1 MSKEIA
7 SKNSNTPNLY
17 PKKTKIQVTVIL
29 ILVLAMYLYSINF
42 TISQTNGGFANAL
55 SNMGRV
61 IKEFFPPNLSIIPII
76 WEPMAT
82 TIQMAVIATTV
93 SALLTIP
100 LALLSAHNITT
111 IKPLY
116 YITRICLNIL
126 RTIPDL
132 VLAVVFVGLFGV
144 GVLPGILALI
154 IFSLGILAKLFGE
167 TVEAVDMDPLE
178 AMTATGAN
186 IFQVIYYGLVPQV
199 LPQFTSFVL
208 YVFEINIRASV
219 VLGLV
224 GAGGIGLSLDREL
237 SFYNYPNA
245 MAIIILIFVVV
256 IVIEFIS
263 SKIRE
268 ALV

>member
-1 MSKEIA
+1 MISKK
-7 SKNSNTPNLY
+7 SKYPNLY
-17 PKKTKIQVTVIL
+17 PRKTKVQVTI
-29 ILVLAMYLYSINF
+29 IIALVLAMYVYSINF
-42 TISQTNGGFANAL
+42 TAGQTNGGFANSL
-55 SNMGRV
+55 SNMGEV
-61 IKEFFPPNLSIIPII
+61 IKKFFPPNWSILPAI

-93 SALLTIP
+93 AALLTIP

-116 YITRICLNIL
+116 YITRISLNIL

-132 VLAVVFVGLFGV
+132 VLAVIFVGLFGV
-144 GVLPGILALI
+144 GVFPGILALI

-178 AMTATGAN
+178 AMRASGAN

-219 VLGLV
+219 VLGL
-224 GAGGIGLSLDREL
+224 
-237 SFYNYPNA
+237 
-245 MAIIILIFVVV
+245 
-256 IVIEFIS
+256 
-263 SKIRE
+263 
-268 ALV
+268 